1 MYRAKVE
8 TEELMKKHFLS
19 AFVVAALLTG
29 CTAPSAETEETTQT
43 STENFQWK
51 TDQFAD
57 LKIVRYQVPGWEKLT
72 LEQKKYAYYLV
83 QAGLAGRDMIYDQN
97 YRHNLKIRKALEHII
112 ANYSG
117 DRKSENWTKFET
129 YAKRVWFS
137 NGIHH
142 HYSGNKIE
150 PGITEAYF
158 RELLS
163 TTNHKLA
170 DEAITAIFDPVV
182 DNKKVN
188 LDPSKDLVL
197 ASAVNF
203 YEPTITQKEVEKY
216 YKSIIDPS
224 NKKPVE
230 YGLNTK
236 LVRNEEGKV
245 VGEPYK
251 VGGLYGAALEK
262 VVYWLDKAAGVAEN
276 QEQADALRI
285 LIEYYQTGDLE
296 KWSAYNIAW
305 SQATKGDIDY
315 IQGFVEVYNDPMG
328 YKGSYEGIVQIK
340 DFDASERMAVLQD
353 NAQWFEDQST
363 ILPEHKK
370 ENVVGVTY
378 KVVNVAGEAGDASPS
393 TPIGVNLPNSR
404 WIRAE
409 HGSKSVSLGNI
420 IAAYENAGGGGL
432 LEEFCYTQE
441 EVDRAKK
448 HSTLAGKMHTA
459 MHEVIGHASGKLEEG
474 VGTPKETLKNYSSA
488 LEEGRADLVGL
499 YYIMD
504 PKLVELGLVESLE
517 VGKCEYDSYIR
528 NGLMLQLR
536 RLKEGEDIEEAHMR
550 NRQMIAAWAY
560 EKGQEENIIERK
572 EKDGKTYFVVND
584 YEKLRGLF
592 GELLKEVQRII
603 SKGDYAA
610 GKNMI
615 ETYAVKVDTE
625 LHKEVLNRSEKL
637 NIAPYGGF
645 INPTYQVVEDENGNI
660 TDIKIQYP
668 DNFVDQMLDYGK
680 QYSFLQ

>member
-1 MYRAKVE
+1 MKQN
-8 TEELMKKHFLS
+8 LFMKKHFLS
-19 AFVVAALLTG
+19 AVVIAALITG
-29 CTAPSAETEETTQT
+29 CTAPTEQAEDKGTET
-43 STENFQWK
+43 SKDFQWQ

-72 LEQKKYAYYLV
+72 LEQKKLAYYLT
-83 QAGLAGRDMIYDQN
+83 QAGLAGRDIIYDQN

-117 DRKSENWTKFET
+117 DRESANWKNLEI

-142 HYSGNKIE
+142 HYSGNKLE

-163 TTNHKLA
+163 TTNHQLS

-197 ASAVNF
+197 GSAVNF
-203 YEPTITQKEVEKY
+203 YDPTITEKEAEQY

-224 NKKPVE
+224 NKRPVE

-276 QEQADALRI
+276 EEQAKALRV

-296 KWSAYNIAW
+296 KWSEYNIIW
-305 SQATKGDIDY
+305 SQATEGDIDY
-315 IQGFVEVYNDPMG
+315 IQGFVEVYNDPLG

-340 DFDASERMAVLQD
+340 DFDASARMEVLSA

-378 KVVNVAGEAGDASPS
+378 KVVNVAGESGDASPS

-420 IAAYENAGGGGL
+420 IAAYEKAGGGGM
-432 LEEFCYTQE
+432 LEEFCWSQE
-441 EVDRAKK
+441 EIDRAKK

-459 MHEVIGHASGKLEEG
+459 MHEVIGHASGQLEEG
-474 VGTPKETLKNYSSA
+474 VGTPKETLKNYASA

-499 YYIMD
+499 YYILD
-504 PKLVELGLVESLE
+504 PKLIELGLVESLE
-517 VGKCEYDSYIR
+517 IGKCEYDSYIR
-528 NGLMLQLR
+528 NGMMLQLR
-536 RLKEGEDIEEAHMR
+536 RLKMGDDVEEAHMR
-550 NRQMIAAWAY
+550 NRQMIATWAY
-560 EKGQEENIIERK
+560 EKGKEANIIERK
-572 EKDGKTYFVVND
+572 EKDGKTYFVIND

-592 GELLKEVQRII
+592 GELLKEIQRII
-603 SKGDYAA
+603 STGDYAA
-610 GKNMI
+610 GKAMI
-615 ETYAVKVDTE
+615 ENYAVKVDPAI
-625 LHKEVLNRSEKL
+625 HKEVLARSEKL

-645 INPTYQVVEDENGNI
+645 INPSYEVVKDEAGNI
-660 TDIKIQYP
+660 TDIKVVYP
-668 DNFVDQMLDYGK
+668 NNFVDQMLDYGK
-680 QYSFLQ
+680 NYSYLN